1 MSNQIIKNESFDF
14 ENNDGLDLG
23 EIISIVLRR
32 KIIVGIFSIV
42 SFAGGAIYSFSIPK
56 LWEGNFQIVLSNES
70 KSSALSSL
78 ANTGIAQLAG
88 ITLGGGGNQLKT
100 EVEILK
106 SPSILYKVFEFV
118 KNKKS
123 EEIEDIDMKYVNWT
137 RALEVELSRGTSVLN
152 LSYRDNDKDLILP
165 VLNKISNI
173 YQNYSGKRRRRE
185 LQLGMQYLED
195 QIRKYKIKNLESLR
209 KVDDFALSQDIG
221 IFSVKSNSIFPRS
234 NLNSFKEDFSV
245 NPSVNPI
252 TTNVEFLR
260 LEAANNLRNTN
271 FKLEQLEQLEK
282 NNGDFKFL
290 ITDKTYPQLSRI
302 QKELYELDNKLAFS
316 LAIFL
321 ENDESI
327 SLLKEQKKQLEN
339 LLRKTYR
346 SILETEKSSAKA
358 AIKAAERPEGVITK
372 YKQLYS
378 QSLMD
383 KRTLTTLETQYRV
396 LELEKS
402 RMEDPWELITRP
414 TVLYY
419 PVAPNKKRIALIFTV
434 IGTLIG
440 IITATIYDR
449 SKNIIY
455 SEKDLNSIVNWPIID
470 RFSSTDLNSWIQSL
484 ELIAVNHQ
492 KSQVGDLGILL
503 LNELSNNENKIIKST
518 INKNLNKKSLIIS
531 DNLKNL
537 LDCDNIIPI
546 LKLGIGEK
554 KKLIKLKEN
563 IKIQGKK
570 VIGLIIIE

>member
-14 ENNDGLDLG
+14 DNNDGLDLG

-32 KIIVGIFSIV
+32 KIIVGIFTIV
-42 SFAGGAIYSFSIPK
+42 SFVGGALYSFSIPK

-70 KSSALSSL
+70 KSSALSAL
-78 ANTGIAQLAG
+78 ANSGIAQLAG
-88 ITLGGGGNQLKT
+88 ISLGGRSNQLKT

-118 KNKKS
+118 KNKKR
-123 EEIEDIDMKYVNWT
+123 EGLENIDMEYVNWT
-137 RALEVELSRGTSVLN
+137 RALAVELSRGTSVLN
-152 LSYRDNDKDLILP
+152 LSYRDNDKELILP
-165 VLNKISNI
+165 VLNKISKI

-185 LQLGMQYLED
+185 LQLGMKYLED

-209 KVDDFALSQDIG
+209 KVDDFSLSQDIG
-221 IFSVKSNSIFPRS
+221 IFSATSKPILPQSNPNAS
-234 NLNSFKEDFSV
+234 KVDF
-245 NPSVNPI
+245 SVNPI
-252 TTNVEFLR
+252 TTNVEYLR
-260 LEAANNLRNTN
+260 LEAANNLRSTN
-271 FKLEQLEQLEK
+271 FKLEQLEK

-290 ITDKTYPQLSRI
+290 IIDKTYPQLSEI
-302 QKELYELDNKLAFS
+302 QKELYELDNKLAYS

-455 SEKDLNSIVNWPIID
+455 SEKDLKSIVNWPVID
-470 RFSSTDLNSWIQSL
+470 RFSSTDLNLWIQSL

-492 KSQVGDLGILL
+492 KNQVGDLGILL
-503 LNELSNNENKIIKST
+503 LNELSNDENKIIKST
-518 INKNLNKKSLIIS
+518 INKNLTKKSLIIS

-570 VIGLIIIE
+570 IIGLIIIE

>member
-32 KIIVGIFSIV
+32 KIIVGIFTIV

-88 ITLGGGGNQLKT
+88 LTLGGGSNQLKT

-123 EEIEDIDMKYVNWT
+123 KEIEDIDMKYVNWT

-209 KVDDFALSQDIG
+209 KVDDFALAQDIG
-221 IFSVKSNSIFPRS
+221 IFSVTSKSIFPQS

-252 TTNVEFLR
+252 TTNVEYLR

-271 FKLEQLEQLEK
+271 LRLEQLEK

-290 ITDKTYPQLSRI
+290 ITDKTYPQLSEI
-302 QKELYELDNKLAFS
+302 QKELYELDNKLAYS

-455 SEKDLNSIVNWPIID
+455 SEKDLNSIVNWPVID
-470 RFSSTDLNSWIQSL
+470 RFSSTDLSLWIQSL

-503 LNELSNNENKIIKST
+503 LNELSNDENKIIKST

-537 LDCDNIIPI
+537 LDCDIIIPI
-546 LKLGIGEK
+546 LKLGIADK

-563 IKIQGKK
+563 IKIQGKRI
-570 VIGLIIIE
+570 IGLIIIE